1 MSRLSVKLEYEK
13 KAAEL
18 RKLISVEAIKLQDVV
33 DQKIFAL
40 SEINALSSRKTALLG
55 VLAGLEAKI
64 KEKKEELNQLIEREL
79 SFVSSIKTET
89 DSKKKKL
96 NDTDKLLE
104 EKNKDLETLTKLSLE
119 LNKFIEKEGD
129 IRTQYLKQKEKLEES
144 SKEYNKIENKVKTEK
159 EFLEIKNKELDSYKE
174 YVINLYGKLA
184 SYVKTANDTIKF
196 VNNYL
201 EENGVPIEFKLPP
214 GEIMEIN
221 FDNFNIKRTDT

>member
-18 RKLISVEAIKLQDVV
+18 RKLISVEAIRLQNVV
-33 DQKIFAL
+33 DQKISAL
-40 SEINALSSRKTALLG
+40 SEINALASRKTDLLG
-55 VLAGLEAKI
+55 VLASLETKI
-64 KEKKEELNQLIEREL
+64 KEKKDELNQLIEREL
-79 SFVSSIKTET
+79 SFVSSIKIET

-129 IRTQYLKQKEKLEES
+129 IRIQYLKHKEKLEES
-144 SKEYNKIENKVKTEK
+144 SKEWNKIENKVKSEK

-174 YVINLYGKLA
+174 YIINLYGKLA

-196 VNNYL
+196 VNDYL
-201 EENGVPIEFKLPP
+201 EENGVPIKFKLPP